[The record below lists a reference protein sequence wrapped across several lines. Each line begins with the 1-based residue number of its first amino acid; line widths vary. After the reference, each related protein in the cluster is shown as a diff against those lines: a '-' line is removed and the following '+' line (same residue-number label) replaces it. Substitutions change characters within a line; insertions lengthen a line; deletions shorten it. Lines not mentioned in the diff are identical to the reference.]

1 MALTFRP
8 ISFLVEVSV
17 DFFLVCIPLQ
27 IVLFKYMSSKRFC
40 LKCLHTF
47 FG

>member
-1 MALTFRP
+1 MVVMFRP

-17 DFFLVCIPLQ
+17 DFFVYIPLQ
-27 IVLFKYMSSKRFC
+27 IVLFKYMLSKRFC